1 MFVYLLEAGLLQ
13 VVVPWTVF
21 WERNFFVERVPAV
34 SVIALNPFVRGAI
47 SGIGLVCLLAA
58 FAELRAI
65 WQNPPDGSAPA
76 AQSPTGDMSR

>member
-1 MFVYLLEAGLLQ
+1 MYLLEAGLLL

-34 SVIALNPFVRGAI
+34 SAIALNLFVRGAI

-65 WQNPPDGSAPA
+65 WQSRPDSSPPA
-76 AQSPTGDMSR
+76 AQSATGDMPR

>member
-1 MFVYLLEAGLLQ
+1 MYLLEAGLLL

-34 SVIALNPFVRGAI
+34 STITLNPFVRGAI

-65 WQNPPDGSAPA
+65 WQNRPDSSPTA
-76 AQSPTGDMSR
+76 AQSANGDMSR